1 MATSAQLTIYN
12 KNDEPICRLYFHY
25 DGYIDGVGKEIVDFL
40 EEREYVTSLAAQS
53 KPSSNFCNETEDME
67 DLAAQIVCHFKN
79 LHPVGNVYLYPVNQD
94 IYTDYAYFLKAQK
107 GLELIAIHQNTM
119 TKLFPVKKEQ

>member
-12 KNDEPICRLYFHY
+12 KDDEPICRLYFHY
-25 DGYIDGVGKEIVDFL
+25 DGYINGVGKNIVDFL
-40 EEREYVTSLAAQS
+40 EEKKYVTSLPVQS
-53 KPSSNFCNETEDME
+53 KLNTIFCNGME

-94 IYTDYAYFLKAQK
+94 MYTDYSYFLKLQK
-107 GLELIAIHQNTM
+107 GLELIAVHQSTM
-119 TKLFPVKKEQ
+119 TKLFPVKKE